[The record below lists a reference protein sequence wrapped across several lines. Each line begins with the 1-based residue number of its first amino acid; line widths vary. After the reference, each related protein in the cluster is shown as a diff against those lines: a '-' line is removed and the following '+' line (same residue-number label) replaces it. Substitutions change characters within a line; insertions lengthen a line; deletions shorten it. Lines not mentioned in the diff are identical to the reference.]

1 MMTVKQVSARTGVS
15 VRTLHYYDSVGLLR
29 PARVTEAGYRLYDG
43 AALERLQSILL
54 FRELGFSLKEIAAV
68 LDSPAFDRR
77 RALRQQIEL
86 LRLKKEHLERLI
98 ALACELETEGV
109 RRLDFS
115 AFDTAKLDEYAAQ
128 AKASWGGT
136 AAYQEYARRAA
147 GRTAETEIELGGAL
161 LDIFRELGGCRG
173 KAPESRAPQALV
185 KKLQDFITGHYYTCT
200 PELLRSLGELYAAGG
215 SMTETIDRAGGVGTA
230 ALAKAAIDIYCSRN

>member
-1 MMTVKQVSARTGVS
+1 MMTVKQVSAHTGVS

-29 PARVTEAGYRLYDG
+29 PAQVTEAGYRLYDG

-68 LDSPAFDRR
+68 LDSPAFDRQ

-147 GRTAETEIELGGAL
+147 GRTAETEIKLGGAL

-173 KAPESRAPQALV
+173 KAPESSAPQALV

-200 PELLRSLGELYAAGG
+200 PEILQSLGELYAAGG

-230 ALAKAAIDIYCSRN
+230 ALAKAAIDVYCSRL